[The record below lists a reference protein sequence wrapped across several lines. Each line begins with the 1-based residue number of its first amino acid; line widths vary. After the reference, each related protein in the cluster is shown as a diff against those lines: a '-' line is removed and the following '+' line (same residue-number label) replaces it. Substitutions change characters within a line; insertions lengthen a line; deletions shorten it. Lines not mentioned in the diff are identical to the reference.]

1 MKILI
6 IESEIYLA
14 QSIANKLGALGHE
27 CEIADNVKQALN
39 AEGGFDAVLLS
50 SSLGGQNF
58 YPLIEKFSHRIIILL
73 ASYISNDT
81 IWAPLK
87 AGATD
92 YIQKPFMMEELIA
105 KIEHHA
111 HFRMLKRENGALR
124 ALLDEIAASC
134 EIPPEQ
140 TARVKFPLLL
150 RGGDAAARA
159 AAVFKIAGRLN
170 APFKIVS
177 ARDQG
182 FCDEDFGGGDIFY
195 VRDFDALSDAQRD
208 KILKKI
214 ENKRAIVASDDAQA
228 KGFAHEISL
237 AESGANQKILSIEEY
252 VKFAVST
259 YQQRYSDS
267 DLAAALG
274 ISRKSLWEK
283 RKKYGIAR
291 KK

>member
-27 CEIADNVKQALN
+27 CTN
-39 AEGGFDAVLLS
+39 AASLAAAAGLAEEFEAVLLS
-50 SSLGGQNF
+50 TSWSGASF
-58 YPLIEKFSHRIIILL
+58 YPLIEKFRRSIIILMVAYVDSETVL
-73 ASYISNDT
+73 N
-81 IWAPLK
+81 PVK

-92 YIQKPFMMEELIA
+92 YIQKPFMIEELIK
-105 KIEHHA
+105 KIEHYA

-124 ALLDEIAASC
+124 ALLDEISASC

-159 AAVFKIAGRLN
+159 AAVFKIAGHLN

-195 VRDFDALSDAQRD
+195 VRHFDALSDAQRD

-214 ENKRAIVASDDAQA
+214 ENKRAIVASDDAQT

-237 AESGANQKILSIEEY
+237 AEGGANQKILSIEEY